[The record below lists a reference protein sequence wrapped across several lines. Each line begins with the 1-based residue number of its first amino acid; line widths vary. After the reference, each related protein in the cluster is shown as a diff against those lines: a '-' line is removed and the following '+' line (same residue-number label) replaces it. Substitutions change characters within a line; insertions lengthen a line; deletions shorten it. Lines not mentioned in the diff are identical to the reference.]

1 MHRDGTPQCRTHRRV
16 GLAREKSIS
25 YSTGRGTLQ
34 EIPKVVETAENL
46 IRLDTLVTGSRL
58 VVRSKKDWRF
68 AAVSKMDEGR
78 VVLTVAS
85 PSGHSYRLRRD
96 PDTEILLEGTIPI
109 LKYDETDT
117 WRDNLGQ
124 YDVRW

>member
-1 MHRDGTPQCRTHRRV
+1 M
-16 GLAREKSIS
+16 
-25 YSTGRGTLQ
+25 
-34 EIPKVVETAENL
+34 ETAENL
-46 IRLDTLVTGSRL
+46 VRLDTLVTGSRL

-68 AAVSKMDEGR
+68 AAVSKMDEGL

-85 PSGHSYRLRRD
+85 PSGYSYRLRRD

>member
-1 MHRDGTPQCRTHRRV
+1 M
-16 GLAREKSIS
+16 
-25 YSTGRGTLQ
+25 
-34 EIPKVVETAENL
+34 ETAKTL
-46 IRLDTLVTGSRL
+46 VRLDTLVTGSRL

-85 PSGHSYRLRRD
+85 PSGYSYRLRRD
-96 PDTEILLEGTIPI
+96 PDTEILLEGMIPV

-117 WRDNLGQ
+117 WRENLGQ

>member
-1 MHRDGTPQCRTHRRV
+1 M
-16 GLAREKSIS
+16 
-25 YSTGRGTLQ
+25 
-34 EIPKVVETAENL
+34 ETAETL
-46 IRLDTLVTGSRL
+46 VRLDTLVTGSRL
-58 VVRSKKDWRF
+58 VVRSRKDWRF

-85 PSGHSYRLRRD
+85 PSGYSYRLRRD

-117 WRDNLGQ
+117 WRDNLGH

>member
-1 MHRDGTPQCRTHRRV
+1 M
-16 GLAREKSIS
+16 
-25 YSTGRGTLQ
+25 
-34 EIPKVVETAENL
+34 
-46 IRLDTLVTGSRL
+46 
-58 VVRSKKDWRF
+58 VRSKKDWRF

-85 PSGHSYRLRRD
+85 PSGYSYRLRRD
-96 PDTEILLEGTIPI
+96 PDTEILLEGTIPV

-117 WRDNLGQ
+117 WRENLGQ

>member
-1 MHRDGTPQCRTHRRV
+1 M
-16 GLAREKSIS
+16 
-25 YSTGRGTLQ
+25 
-34 EIPKVVETAENL
+34 ETAENL
-46 IRLDTLVTGSRL
+46 VRLDTLVTGSRL

-68 AAVSKMDEGR
+68 AAVSKMDEGL

-85 PSGHSYRLRRD
+85 PSGYSYRLRRD

-109 LKYDETDT
+109 LKYVESDT
-117 WRDNLGQ
+117 WRDNFGQ

>member
-1 MHRDGTPQCRTHRRV
+1 METS
-16 GLAREKSIS
+16 E
-25 YSTGRGTLQ
+25 TL
-34 EIPKVVETAENL
+34 V
-46 IRLDTLVTGSRL
+46 RLDTLVTGSRL

-85 PSGHSYRLRRD
+85 PSGYSYRLRRD

-109 LKYDETDT
+109 LKYDVDES
-117 WRDNLGQ
+117 WRDNLGR
-124 YDVRW
+124 YDLRW